1 MFCTKCGKQIGDYDA
16 LCSDCGQE
24 NKAVKSPLKK
34 YVQPYESPV
43 LSDIAFVLAVF
54 APIIGLLWAVIV
66 GQNYKTSRY
75 TSRCSAAIWVAIISG
90 LAQMAFLFLAAW
102 ILSSRSTDPTQW
114 TNLFSELIGKPFLEL
129 STKVSEFLISKLI
142 PGA

>member
-24 NKAVKSPLKK
+24 NKAVKSPLKQ

-54 APIIGLLWAVIV
+54 VPIIGLIWAVIV

-75 TSRCSAAIWVAIISG
+75 TSRCSAAIWVAIITG
-90 LAQMAFLFLAAW
+90 LAQMALLFLGAW
-102 ILSSRSTDPTQW
+102 VLSSVSTDPAQW
-114 TNLFSELIGKPFLEL
+114 VTLFSESIGKAFLDL
-129 STKVSEFLISKLI
+129 SNKISDFLITRFI

>member
-24 NKAVKSPLKK
+24 NKAVKSPLKQ

-66 GQNYKTSRY
+66 GQNYKTSKY

-90 LAQMAFLFLAAW
+90 LSQMAFLFIAAW
-102 ILSSRSTDPTQW
+102 ALSSISTDPAQW
-114 TNLFSELIGKPFLEL
+114 VSLFSDLIGKPFLAI
-129 STKVSEFLISKLI
+129 SNKVSEFLITNFI